1 MQNEADLPILY
12 SLRRCP
18 YAMRGRMGIALS
30 QQQVLLREIVTKDK
44 PRELLASSP
53 KGTVPILVLPSGEVI
68 EQSLDVMNWALQQ
81 NDPQDL
87 LRSSNPTLS
96 KQVQQLIKTNDD
108 EFIGH
113 LEKYRAS
120 VRYRNIDVEQRRQ
133 ACEAFIGQLEA
144 RLTDQP
150 YFFGQTPSLA
160 DFAVM
165 PFVSQ
170 FVRVEKKWFV
180 QSEYQNV
187 GRWLRSLLESP
198 LYSQV
203 MKQYP
208 LWNETKQDCIFG
220 CSKRIR

>member
-1 MQNEADLPILY
+1 
-12 SLRRCP
+12 
-18 YAMRGRMGIALS
+18 MGIALS
-30 QQQVLLREIVTKDK
+30 QQKVLLREIVTKDK
-44 PRELLASSP
+44 PSELLASSP
-53 KGTVPILVLPSGEVI
+53 KGTVPVLVLPDGQII

-87 LRSSNPTLS
+87 LRSSNPTLNQ
-96 KQVQQLIKTNDD
+96 QVHQLIKVNDD

-120 VRYRNIDVEQRRQ
+120 VRYRNIDKEQRRQ
-133 ACEAFIGQLEA
+133 DCEGFISKLEA
-144 RLTDQP
+144 LLTDQA
-150 YFFGQTPSLA
+150 YFFGETPSLA

-187 GRWLRSLLESP
+187 GRWLRTHLDSK
-198 LYSQV
+198 LYTQV

-208 LWNETKQDCIFG
+208 LWNETKQDCLFG
-220 CSKRIR
+220 

>member
-1 MQNEADLPILY
+1 
-12 SLRRCP
+12 
-18 YAMRGRMGIALS
+18 MGIALS
-30 QQQVLLREIVTKDK
+30 KQQVLLREIVTKDK
-44 PRELLASSP
+44 PSELLGSSP
-53 KGTVPILVLPSGEVI
+53 KGTVPVLVLPDGQII
-68 EQSLDVMNWALQQ
+68 EESLDVMNWALQQ

-96 KQVQQLIKTNDD
+96 QQVHQLIKVNDN

-120 VRYRNIDVEQRRQ
+120 VRYRNIDTEQRRQ
-133 ACEAFIGQLEA
+133 ACEGFISNLEA
-144 RLTDQP
+144 LLTDQA
-150 YFFGQTPSLA
+150 YFFGETPSLA

-170 FVRVEKKWFV
+170 FARVEKKWFV

-187 GRWLRSLLESP
+187 GRWLRAHLESK
-198 LYSQV
+198 LYTQV

-208 LWNETKQDCIFG
+208 LWNETKQDCLFG
-220 CSKRIR
+220 

>member
-1 MQNEADLPILY
+1 
-12 SLRRCP
+12 
-18 YAMRGRMGIALS
+18 MGIALS
-30 QQQVLLREIVTKDK
+30 QQKVLLREIVTKDK
-44 PRELLASSP
+44 PSELLASSP
-53 KGTVPILVLPSGEVI
+53 KGTVPVLVLPNGQVI
-68 EQSLDVMNWALQQ
+68 EQSLDVMNWSLQQ

-96 KQVQQLIKTNDD
+96 EQVQQLIKTNDE

-113 LEKYRAS
+113 LERYRAS

-133 ACEAFIGQLEA
+133 ACETFIKQLEV

-150 YFFGQTPSLA
+150 YFFGESPSLA

-187 GRWLRSLLESP
+187 GRWLRAHLESK
-198 LYSQV
+198 LYTQV

-208 LWNETKQDCIFG
+208 LWNETKQDCLFG
-220 CSKRIR
+220 

>member
-1 MQNEADLPILY
+1 MTTKTPQDSPILY

-18 YAMRGRMGIALS
+18 YAMRARLGILLAN
-30 QQQVLLREIVTKDK
+30 QQVLIREIVTKDK
-44 PRELLASSP
+44 PEELLECSP
-53 KGTVPILVLPSGEVI
+53 KGTVPVLVLPDGKVI
-68 EQSLDVMNWALQQ
+68 EQSLDVMMWALQQ

-87 LRSSNPTLS
+87 LRSSNPSLS
-96 KQVQQLIKTNDD
+96 EQIHQLIQHNDN

-120 VRYRNIDVEQRRQ
+120 VRYRNDDIEQRRNL
-133 ACEAFIGQLEA
+133 CEVFITELEGKLA
-144 RLTDQP
+144 QHD
-150 YFFGQTPSLA
+150 YSFGDSPSLA

-170 FVRVEKKWFV
+170 FVRVEKKWFL

-187 GRWLRSLLESP
+187 GRWLRSHIESK
-198 LYSQV
+198 LYTQV

-208 LWNETKQDCIFG
+208 LWNDTKQDCLFG
-220 CSKRIR
+220 

>member
-1 MQNEADLPILY
+1 
-12 SLRRCP
+12 
-18 YAMRGRMGIALS
+18 MGIALS
-30 QQQVLLREIVTKDK
+30 QQKVLLREIVTKDK
-44 PRELLASSP
+44 PSELLASSP
-53 KGTVPILVLPSGEVI
+53 KGTVPVLVLPNGQVI
-68 EQSLDVMNWALQQ
+68 EQSLDVMNWSLQQ

-96 KQVQQLIKTNDD
+96 EQVQQLIKTNDE

-113 LEKYRAS
+113 LERYRAS

-133 ACEAFIGQLEA
+133 ACETFIKQLEV

-150 YFFGQTPSLA
+150 YFFGESPSLA

-187 GRWLRSLLESP
+187 GRWLRAHLESK
-198 LYSQV
+198 LYTQV

-208 LWNETKQDCIFG
+208 LWNETKQDCVFG
-220 CSKRIR
+220 

>member
-1 MQNEADLPILY
+1 
-12 SLRRCP
+12 
-18 YAMRGRMGIALS
+18 MGIALS
-30 QQQVLLREIVTKDK
+30 QQKVLLREIVTKDK
-44 PRELLASSP
+44 PSELLASSP
-53 KGTVPILVLPSGEVI
+53 KGTVPVLVLPQGTII
-68 EQSLDVMNWALQQ
+68 EQSIEVMIWALEQ

-87 LRSSNPTLS
+87 LRSSDPALNE
-96 KQVQQLIKTNDD
+96 QVHQLIKTND
-108 EFIGH
+108 ENFIGH

-120 VRYRNIDVEQRRQ
+120 VRYRNIDTEQRRQ
-133 ACEAFIGQLEA
+133 DCEGFICKLEA
-144 RLTDQP
+144 LLTDQA
-150 YFFGQTPSLA
+150 YFFGETPSLA

-187 GRWLRSLLESP
+187 GRWLRAHLDSK
-198 LYSQV
+198 LYTQV

-220 CSKRIR
+220 WN

>member
-1 MQNEADLPILY
+1 MPNPSALPVLY

-30 QQQVLLREIVTKDK
+30 KQQVLLREIVTKDK
-44 PRELLASSP
+44 PSELLASSP
-53 KGTVPILVLPSGEVI
+53 KGTVPVLVLSDGKVI
-68 EQSLDVMNWALQQ
+68 EQSLDVMMWALHQ
-81 NDPQDL
+81 NDPHDL
-87 LRSSNPTLS
+87 LRSSNPSLS
-96 KQVQQLIKTNDD
+96 EQIHQLIQQNDN

-120 VRYRNIDVEQRRQ
+120 VRYRNDDIEQRRNL
-133 ACEAFIGQLEA
+133 CEAFISELEA
-144 RLTDQP
+144 KLAHHD
-150 YFFGQTPSLA
+150 YFFGDSPSLA

-187 GRWLRSLLESP
+187 RRWLRSHLESK
-198 LYSQV
+198 LYTQV

-208 LWNETKQDCIFG
+208 LWNDTKQDCLFG
-220 CSKRIR
+220 

>member
-1 MQNEADLPILY
+1 MPNPSALPVLY

-30 QQQVLLREIVTKDK
+30 KQQVLLREIVTKDK
-44 PRELLASSP
+44 PSELLASSP
-53 KGTVPILVLPSGEVI
+53 KGTVPVLVLSDGKVI
-68 EQSLDVMNWALQQ
+68 EQSLDVMMWALHQ

-87 LRSSNPTLS
+87 LRSSNPSLS
-96 KQVQQLIKTNDD
+96 EQIHQLIQQNDN

-120 VRYRNIDVEQRRQ
+120 VRYRNDDIEQRRNL
-133 ACEAFIGQLEA
+133 CEAFISELEA
-144 RLTDQP
+144 KLAHHD
-150 YFFGQTPSLA
+150 YFFGDSPSLA

-187 GRWLRSLLESP
+187 GRWLRSHLESK
-198 LYSQV
+198 LYTQV

-208 LWNETKQDCIFG
+208 LWNDTKQDCLFG
-220 CSKRIR
+220 

>member
-1 MQNEADLPILY
+1 MPNKYDLPILY

-18 YAMRGRMGIALS
+18 YAMRGRMGIALAKKT
-30 QQQVLLREIVTKDK
+30 VLLREIVTKDK
-44 PRELLASSP
+44 PSELLDSSP
-53 KGTVPILVLPSGEVI
+53 KGTVPVLVLPKGGII
-68 EQSLDVMNWALQQ
+68 EQSLDIMIWALQQ
-81 NDPQDL
+81 NDPQNL
-87 LRSSNPTLS
+87 LRSDDPVLS
-96 KQVQQLIKTNDD
+96 ELIHQLINTHDN

-120 VRYRNIDVEQRRQ
+120 VRYRNDDSERRRHN
-133 ACEAFIGQLEA
+133 CEKFISELEHK
-144 RLTDQP
+144 LTLHT
-150 YFFGQTPSLA
+150 YLFGDTPSLA

-187 GRWLRSLLESP
+187 GRWLRAHLDSQ
-198 LYSQV
+198 LYGQV

-208 LWNETKQDCIFG
+208 LWNDGKQECLFG
-220 CSKRIR
+220 

>member
-1 MQNEADLPILY
+1 MTTKTPQDLPILY

-18 YAMRGRMGIALS
+18 YAMRARLGILLAN
-30 QQQVLLREIVTKDK
+30 QQVLIREIVTKDK
-44 PRELLASSP
+44 PKELLECSP
-53 KGTVPILVLPSGEVI
+53 KGTVPVLVLPDGKVI
-68 EQSLDVMNWALQQ
+68 EQSLDVMMWALQQ

-87 LRSSNPTLS
+87 LRSSNPSLS
-96 KQVQQLIKTNDD
+96 EQIHQLIQHNDN

-120 VRYRNIDVEQRRQ
+120 VRYRNDDIEQRRNL
-133 ACEAFIGQLEA
+133 CEVFIAELEGKLA
-144 RLTDQP
+144 KHDYL
-150 YFFGQTPSLA
+150 FGYSPSLA

-187 GRWLRSLLESP
+187 GGWLRTHLESK
-198 LYSQV
+198 LYTQV

-208 LWNETKQDCIFG
+208 LWNDTKQDCLFI
-220 CSKRIR
+220 

>member
-1 MQNEADLPILY
+1 MPNESDLPILY

-18 YAMRGRMGIALS
+18 YAMRGRMGIVLS
-30 QQQVLLREIVTKDK
+30 KQQVLLREIVTKDK
-44 PRELLASSP
+44 PSELLASSP
-53 KGTVPILVLPSGEVI
+53 KGTVPVLVLPDGQII

-87 LRSSNPTLS
+87 LRSSNPTLNQ
-96 KQVQQLIKTNDD
+96 QVHQLIKVNDD

-120 VRYRNIDVEQRRQ
+120 VRYRNIDKEQRRQ
-133 ACEAFIGQLEA
+133 DCEGFISKLEA
-144 RLTDQP
+144 LLTDQA
-150 YFFGQTPSLA
+150 YFFGETPSLA

-187 GRWLRSLLESP
+187 GRWLRTHLDSK
-198 LYSQV
+198 LYTQV

-208 LWNETKQDCIFG
+208 LWNETKQDCLFG
-220 CSKRIR
+220 

>member
-1 MQNEADLPILY
+1 MPNESDLPILY

-30 QQQVLLREIVTKDK
+30 QQKVLLREIVTKDK
-44 PRELLASSP
+44 PSELLASSP
-53 KGTVPILVLPSGEVI
+53 KGTVPVLVLPQGTII
-68 EQSLDVMNWALQQ
+68 EQSIEVMIWALEQ

-87 LRSSNPTLS
+87 LRSSEPELNQEILE
-96 KQVQQLIKTNDD
+96 LIARNDN

-120 VRYRNIDVEQRRQ
+120 VRYRNVDTEQRRQ
-133 ACEAFIGQLEA
+133 ACEGFISELESKLA
-144 RLTDQP
+144 QHEYL
-150 YFFGQTPSLA
+150 FGDTPSLA

-187 GRWLRSLLESP
+187 GRWLRAHLDSK
-198 LYSQV
+198 LYTQV

-208 LWNETKQDCIFG
+208 LWNETKQDCLFG
-220 CSKRIR
+220 G

>member
-1 MQNEADLPILY
+1 
-12 SLRRCP
+12 
-18 YAMRGRMGIALS
+18 MRGRLGILLAN
-30 QQQVLLREIVTKDK
+30 QQVLIREIVTKDK
-44 PRELLASSP
+44 PEQLLECSP
-53 KGTVPILVLPSGEVI
+53 KGTVPVLVLPDGEVI

-87 LRSSNPTLS
+87 LRSGNPSLS
-96 KQVQQLIKTNDD
+96 DQIHQLIQHNDNK
-108 EFIGH
+108 FIGH

-120 VRYRNIDVEQRRQ
+120 VRYRNDDIEQRRNF
-133 ACEAFIGQLEA
+133 CEAFITELERKLA
-144 RLTDQP
+144 QHDYL
-150 YFFGQTPSLA
+150 FGDSPSLA

-187 GRWLRSLLESP
+187 GRWLRTLLESK
-198 LYSQV
+198 LYTQV

-208 LWNETKQDCIFG
+208 LWNDTKQDCLFG
-220 CSKRIR
+220 

>member
-1 MQNEADLPILY
+1 MPNESDLPILY

-30 QQQVLLREIVTKDK
+30 QQKVLLREIVTKDK
-44 PRELLASSP
+44 PSELLASSP
-53 KGTVPILVLPSGEVI
+53 KGTVPVLVLPQGTII
-68 EQSLDVMNWALQQ
+68 EQSIEVMIWALEQ

-87 LRSSNPTLS
+87 LRSSEPELNQEILE
-96 KQVQQLIKTNDD
+96 LIARNDN

-120 VRYRNIDVEQRRQ
+120 VRYRNIDTEQRRK
-133 ACEAFIGQLEA
+133 ACEGFISELESKLA
-144 RLTDQP
+144 QHEYL
-150 YFFGQTPSLA
+150 FGDTPSLT

-180 QSEYQNV
+180 KSEYQNV
-187 GRWLRSLLESP
+187 GRWLRAHLDSK
-198 LYSQV
+198 LYTQV

-208 LWNETKQDCIFG
+208 LWNETKHDCLFG
-220 CSKRIR
+220 G

>member
-1 MQNEADLPILY
+1 MPNESDLPILY

-30 QQQVLLREIVTKDK
+30 KQQVLLREIVTKDK
-44 PRELLASSP
+44 PSELLASSP
-53 KGTVPILVLPSGEVI
+53 KGTVPVLVLPDGQII

-96 KQVQQLIKTNDD
+96 QQVHQLIKVNDD

-120 VRYRNIDVEQRRQ
+120 VRYRNIDTEQRRQ
-133 ACEAFIGQLEA
+133 ACEGFISKLEA
-144 RLTDQP
+144 LLTDQA

-187 GRWLRSLLESP
+187 GRWLRAHLESK
-198 LYSQV
+198 LYTQV

-208 LWNETKQDCIFG
+208 LWNETKQDCLFG
-220 CSKRIR
+220 

>member
-1 MQNEADLPILY
+1 MPNESDLPILY

-30 QQQVLLREIVTKDK
+30 KQQVLLREIVTKDK
-44 PRELLASSP
+44 PSELLASSP
-53 KGTVPILVLPSGEVI
+53 KGTVPVLVLPDGQII

-87 LRSSNPTLS
+87 LRSSNPALS
-96 KQVQQLIKTNDD
+96 QQVHQLIKVNDD

-120 VRYRNIDVEQRRQ
+120 VRYRNIDTEQHRQ
-133 ACEAFIGQLEA
+133 ACEGFISKLEA
-144 RLTDQP
+144 LLTDQA
-150 YFFGQTPSLA
+150 YFFGETPSLA

-187 GRWLRSLLESP
+187 GRWLRAHLESK
-198 LYSQV
+198 LYTQV

-208 LWNETKQDCIFG
+208 LWNETKQDCLFG
-220 CSKRIR
+220 

>member
-1 MQNEADLPILY
+1 MLNEFDLPILY

-30 QQQVLLREIVTKDK
+30 KQQVLLREIITKDK
-44 PRELLASSP
+44 PSELLASSA
-53 KGTVPILVLPSGEVI
+53 KGTVPVLVLPDGQII

-87 LRSSNPTLS
+87 LRSSNPTLNQ
-96 KQVQQLIKTNDD
+96 QVHQLIKVNDD

-120 VRYRNIDVEQRRQ
+120 VRYRNIDKEQRRQ
-133 ACEAFIGQLEA
+133 DCEGFISKLEA
-144 RLTDQP
+144 LLTDQA
-150 YFFGQTPSLA
+150 YFFGETPSLA

-187 GRWLRSLLESP
+187 GRWLRTHLDSK
-198 LYSQV
+198 LYTQV

-208 LWNETKQDCIFG
+208 LWNETKQDCLFG
-220 CSKRIR
+220 

>member
-1 MQNEADLPILY
+1 MTTKTPQDLPILY

-18 YAMRGRMGIALS
+18 YAMRGRLGILLAN
-30 QQQVLLREIVTKDK
+30 QQVLIREIVTKDK
-44 PRELLASSP
+44 PEQLLECSP
-53 KGTVPILVLPSGEVI
+53 KGTVPVLVLPAGEVI
-68 EQSLDVMNWALQQ
+68 EQSLDVMMWALQQ

-87 LRSSNPTLS
+87 LRSGNPSLS
-96 KQVQQLIKTNDD
+96 DQIHQLIQHNDNK
-108 EFIGH
+108 FIGH

-120 VRYRNIDVEQRRQ
+120 VRYRNDDIEQRRNF
-133 ACEAFIGQLEA
+133 CEAFITELERKLA
-144 RLTDQP
+144 QHDYL
-150 YFFGQTPSLA
+150 FGDSPSLA

-187 GRWLRSLLESP
+187 GRWLRTHLESK
-198 LYSQV
+198 LYTQV

-208 LWNETKQDCIFG
+208 LWNDTKQDCLFG
-220 CSKRIR
+220 

>member
-1 MQNEADLPILY
+1 MPNESDLPILY

-30 QQQVLLREIVTKDK
+30 QQKVLLREIVTKDK
-44 PRELLASSP
+44 PSELLASSP
-53 KGTVPILVLPSGEVI
+53 KGTVPVLVLPQGTII
-68 EQSLDVMNWALQQ
+68 EQSIEVMIWALEQ

-87 LRSSNPTLS
+87 MRSSEPELNQEILE
-96 KQVQQLIKTNDD
+96 LIARNDN

-120 VRYRNIDVEQRRQ
+120 VRYRNIDTEQRRKT
-133 ACEAFIGQLEA
+133 CEGFISELESKLA
-144 RLTDQP
+144 QHEYL
-150 YFFGQTPSLA
+150 FGDTPSLA

-180 QSEYQNV
+180 KSEYQSV
-187 GRWLRSLLESP
+187 GRWLRAHLDSK
-198 LYSQV
+198 LYTQV

-208 LWNETKQDCIFG
+208 LWNETKQDCLFG
-220 CSKRIR
+220 G

>member
-1 MQNEADLPILY
+1 MPNESDLPILY

-30 QQQVLLREIVTKDK
+30 KQQVLLREIITKDK
-44 PRELLASSP
+44 PSELLASSA
-53 KGTVPILVLPSGEVI
+53 KGTVPVLVLPDGQII

-87 LRSSNPTLS
+87 LRSSNPTLNQ
-96 KQVQQLIKTNDD
+96 QVHQLIKVNDD

-120 VRYRNIDVEQRRQ
+120 VRYRNIDKEQRRQ
-133 ACEAFIGQLEA
+133 DCEGFISKLEA
-144 RLTDQP
+144 LLTDQA
-150 YFFGQTPSLA
+150 YFFGETPSLA

-187 GRWLRSLLESP
+187 GRWLRTHLDSK
-198 LYSQV
+198 LYTQV

-208 LWNETKQDCIFG
+208 LWNETKQDCLFG
-220 CSKRIR
+220 

>member
-1 MQNEADLPILY
+1 MPNESDLPILY

-30 QQQVLLREIVTKDK
+30 EQKVLLREIVTKDK
-44 PRELLASSP
+44 PSELLASSP
-53 KGTVPILVLPSGEVI
+53 KGTVPVLVLPQGKII
-68 EQSLDVMNWALQQ
+68 EQSIEVMIWALEQ
-81 NDPQDL
+81 NDPQNL
-87 LRSSNPTLS
+87 MRSSEPELNQEILE
-96 KQVQQLIKTNDD
+96 LIARNDN

-120 VRYRNIDVEQRRQ
+120 VRYRNVDTEQRRK
-133 ACEAFIGQLEA
+133 ACEGFISELESKLA
-144 RLTDQP
+144 QHEYL
-150 YFFGQTPSLA
+150 FGDTPSVA

-187 GRWLRSLLESP
+187 GRWLRAHLDSK
-198 LYSQV
+198 LYTQV

-220 CSKRIR
+220 G

>member
-1 MQNEADLPILY
+1 MPNESDLPILY

-30 QQQVLLREIVTKDK
+30 KQQVLLREIVTKDK
-44 PRELLASSP
+44 PSELLASSP
-53 KGTVPILVLPSGEVI
+53 KGTVPVLVLPDGQII

-81 NDPQDL
+81 NDPQNL

-96 KQVQQLIKTNDD
+96 QQVHQLIKVNDD

-120 VRYRNIDVEQRRQ
+120 VRYRNIDKEQRRQ
-133 ACEAFIGQLEA
+133 DCEGFISKLEA
-144 RLTDQP
+144 LLTDQA
-150 YFFGQTPSLA
+150 YFFGETPSLA

-187 GRWLRSLLESP
+187 GRWLRAHLESK
-198 LYSQV
+198 LYTQV

-208 LWNETKQDCIFG
+208 LWNETKQDCLFG
-220 CSKRIR
+220 

>member
-1 MQNEADLPILY
+1 
-12 SLRRCP
+12 
-18 YAMRGRMGIALS
+18 MGIALS
-30 QQQVLLREIVTKDK
+30 KQQVLLREIVTKDK
-44 PRELLASSP
+44 PSELLASSP
-53 KGTVPILVLPSGEVI
+53 KGTVPVLVLPDGQII

-96 KQVQQLIKTNDD
+96 QQVHQLIKVNDG

-120 VRYRNIDVEQRRQ
+120 VRYRNIDTEQRRQ
-133 ACEAFIGQLEA
+133 ACEGFIGKLEA
-144 RLTDQP
+144 LLTDQP
-150 YFFGQTPSLA
+150 YFFGETPSLA

-187 GRWLRSLLESP
+187 GRWLRAHLESK
-198 LYSQV
+198 LYTQV

-208 LWNETKQDCIFG
+208 LWNETKQDCLFG
-220 CSKRIR
+220 

>member
-1 MQNEADLPILY
+1 MPKESDLPILY

-30 QQQVLLREIVTKDK
+30 KQKVLLREIVTKDK
-44 PRELLASSP
+44 PSELLASSP
-53 KGTVPILVLPSGEVI
+53 KGTVPVLVLPNGQII
-68 EQSLDVMNWALQQ
+68 EQSIEVMNWALKH

-96 KQVQQLIKTNDD
+96 EQIQQLIRINDD
-108 EFIGH
+108 DFIGH

-120 VRYRNIDVEQRRQ
+120 VRYRNIDVELRRH
-133 ACEAFIGQLEA
+133 ACEVFISQLEA
-144 RLTDQP
+144 RLTNQP
-150 YFFGQTPSLA
+150 YLFGETPSLA

-180 QSEYQNV
+180 KSEYQNV
-187 GRWLRSLLESP
+187 GRWLRAHLDSK
-198 LYSQV
+198 LYTQV

-208 LWNETKQDCIFG
+208 LWNETKQDCLFG
-220 CSKRIR
+220 

>member
-1 MQNEADLPILY
+1 MTTKTLQDLPILY

-18 YAMRGRMGIALS
+18 YAMRARLGILLAN
-30 QQQVLLREIVTKDK
+30 QQVLIREIVTKDK
-44 PRELLASSP
+44 PEELLERSP
-53 KGTVPILVLPSGEVI
+53 KGTVPVLVLPNGKVI
-68 EQSLDVMNWALQQ
+68 EQSLDVMMWALQQ

-87 LRSSNPTLS
+87 LRSSNPSLS
-96 KQVQQLIKTNDD
+96 EQIHQLIQHNDN

-120 VRYRNIDVEQRRQ
+120 VRYRNNDIEQRRNL
-133 ACEAFIGQLEA
+133 CEVFIAELEDKLA
-144 RLTDQP
+144 QHDYL
-150 YFFGQTPSLA
+150 FGDSPSLA

-187 GRWLRSLLESP
+187 VRWLRTHLESK
-198 LYSQV
+198 LYTHV

-208 LWNETKQDCIFG
+208 LWNDTKQDCLFI
-220 CSKRIR
+220 

>member
-1 MQNEADLPILY
+1 MPNETDLPILY

-30 QQQVLLREIVTKDK
+30 QQKVLLREIVTKDK
-44 PRELLASSP
+44 PSELLASSP
-53 KGTVPILVLPSGEVI
+53 KGTVPVLVLPQGTII
-68 EQSLDVMNWALQQ
+68 EQSIEVMIWALEQ

-87 LRSSNPTLS
+87 MRSSNPALNQ
-96 KQVQQLIKTNDD
+96 QVLELIGRNDN

-120 VRYRNIDVEQRRQ
+120 VRYRNDDSEQRRHN
-133 ACEAFIGQLEA
+133 CEEFIAELENK
-144 RLTDQP
+144 LSNHD
-150 YFFGQTPSLA
+150 YLFGDTPSLA

-187 GRWLRSLLESP
+187 GRWLRAHLESK
-198 LYSQV
+198 LYTQV

-208 LWNETKQDCIFG
+208 LWNETKQDCLFG
-220 CSKRIR
+220 

>member
-1 MQNEADLPILY
+1 
-12 SLRRCP
+12 
-18 YAMRGRMGIALS
+18 MGIALS
-30 QQQVLLREIVTKDK
+30 KQQVLLREIVTKDK
-44 PRELLASSP
+44 PSELLASSP
-53 KGTVPILVLPSGEVI
+53 KGTVPVLVLPDGQII

-96 KQVQQLIKTNDD
+96 QQVHQLIKVNDN

-120 VRYRNIDVEQRRQ
+120 VRYRNIDTEQRRQ
-133 ACEAFIGQLEA
+133 ACEGFISNLEA
-144 RLTDQP
+144 LLTDQA
-150 YFFGQTPSLA
+150 YFFGETPSLA

-180 QSEYQNV
+180 QSEYKNV
-187 GRWLRSLLESP
+187 GRWLRAHLESK
-198 LYSQV
+198 LYTQV

-208 LWNETKQDCIFG
+208 LWNETKQDCLFG
-220 CSKRIR
+220 

>member
-1 MQNEADLPILY
+1 MLNEFDLPILY

-30 QQQVLLREIVTKDK
+30 QQKVLLREIVTKDK
-44 PRELLASSP
+44 PSELLASSA
-53 KGTVPILVLPSGEVI
+53 KGTVPVLVLPDGQII

-96 KQVQQLIKTNDD
+96 QQVHQLIKVNDN

-120 VRYRNIDVEQRRQ
+120 VRYRNIDKEQRRQ
-133 ACEAFIGQLEA
+133 DCEGFISKLEA
-144 RLTDQP
+144 LLTDQA
-150 YFFGQTPSLA
+150 YFFGETPSLA

-187 GRWLRSLLESP
+187 GRWLRTHLDSK
-198 LYSQV
+198 LYTQV

-208 LWNETKQDCIFG
+208 LWNETKQDCLFG
-220 CSKRIR
+220 

>member
-1 MQNEADLPILY
+1 
-12 SLRRCP
+12 
-18 YAMRGRMGIALS
+18 MGIALS
-30 QQQVLLREIVTKDK
+30 QQKVLLREIVTKDK
-44 PRELLASSP
+44 PSELLASSP
-53 KGTVPILVLPSGEVI
+53 KGTVPVLVLPDGQII

-96 KQVQQLIKTNDD
+96 QQVHQLIKIND
-108 EFIGH
+108 EGFIGH

-120 VRYRNIDVEQRRQ
+120 VRYRNIDVELRRQ
-133 ACEAFIGQLEA
+133 ACEAFINQLETLLA
-144 RLTDQP
+144 EQP
-150 YFFGQTPSLA
+150 YFFGETPSLA

-187 GRWLRSLLESP
+187 GRWLRAHLESK
-198 LYSQV
+198 LYTQV

-208 LWNETKQDCIFG
+208 LWNETKQDCVFG
-220 CSKRIR
+220 YQ

>member
-1 MQNEADLPILY
+1 MPNESDLPILY

-30 QQQVLLREIVTKDK
+30 QQKVLLREIVTKDK
-44 PRELLASSP
+44 PSELLASSP
-53 KGTVPILVLPSGEVI
+53 KGTVPVLVLPQGTII
-68 EQSLDVMNWALQQ
+68 EQSIEVMNWALQQ

-87 LRSSNPTLS
+87 LRSSDPALNE
-96 KQVQQLIKTNDD
+96 QVHQLIGRNDN

-120 VRYRNIDVEQRRQ
+120 VRYRNIDTEQRRQ
-133 ACEAFIGQLEA
+133 DCEGFICKLEA
-144 RLTDQP
+144 LLTDQA
-150 YFFGQTPSLA
+150 YFFGETPSLA

-187 GRWLRSLLESP
+187 GRWLRAHLDSK
-198 LYSQV
+198 LYTQV

-220 CSKRIR
+220 WN

>member
-1 MQNEADLPILY
+1 MPNESDLPILY

-30 QQQVLLREIVTKDK
+30 QQKVLLREIVTKDK
-44 PRELLASSP
+44 PSELLASSP
-53 KGTVPILVLPSGEVI
+53 KGTVPVLVLPNGQII
-68 EQSLDVMNWALQQ
+68 EQSIEVMNWALQQ

-87 LRSSNPTLS
+87 LRSNNPTLS
-96 KQVQQLIKTNDD
+96 EQVQQLIKTNDD
-108 EFIGH
+108 DFIGH

-120 VRYRNIDVEQRRQ
+120 VRYRNIDVEQRRH
-133 ACEAFIGQLEA
+133 ACEVFISELESKLA
-144 RLTDQP
+144 QHEYL
-150 YFFGQTPSLA
+150 FGDTPSLA

-187 GRWLRSLLESP
+187 GHWLRAHLDSK
-198 LYSQV
+198 LYTQV

-208 LWNETKQDCIFG
+208 LWNETKQDCVFG
-220 CSKRIR
+220 

>member
-1 MQNEADLPILY
+1 MPNESDLPILY

-30 QQQVLLREIVTKDK
+30 KQQVLLREIVTKDK
-44 PRELLASSP
+44 PSELLGSSP
-53 KGTVPILVLPSGEVI
+53 KGTVPVLVLPDGQII
-68 EQSLDVMNWALQQ
+68 EESLDVMNWALQQ

-96 KQVQQLIKTNDD
+96 QQVHQLIKVNDN

-120 VRYRNIDVEQRRQ
+120 VRYRNIDTEQRRQ
-133 ACEAFIGQLEA
+133 ACEGFISNLEA
-144 RLTDQP
+144 LLTDQA
-150 YFFGQTPSLA
+150 YFFGETPSLA

-170 FVRVEKKWFV
+170 FARVEKKWFV

-187 GRWLRSLLESP
+187 GRWLRAHLESK
-198 LYSQV
+198 LYTQV

-208 LWNETKQDCIFG
+208 LWNETKQDCLFG
-220 CSKRIR
+220 

>member
-1 MQNEADLPILY
+1 
-12 SLRRCP
+12 
-18 YAMRGRMGIALS
+18 MGIALS
-30 QQQVLLREIVTKDK
+30 QQKVLLREIVTKDK
-44 PRELLASSP
+44 PSELLASSP
-53 KGTVPILVLPSGEVI
+53 KGTVPVLVLPDGQII

-87 LRSSNPTLS
+87 LRSSNPTLN
-96 KQVQQLIKTNDD
+96 QQIHQLIKVNDD

-120 VRYRNIDVEQRRQ
+120 VRYRNIDTEQRRQ
-133 ACEAFIGQLEA
+133 ACEGFISNLEA
-144 RLTDQP
+144 LLIDQA
-150 YFFGQTPSLA
+150 YFFGETPSLA

-187 GRWLRSLLESP
+187 GRWLRAHLESK
-198 LYSQV
+198 LYTQV

-208 LWNETKQDCIFG
+208 LWNETKQDCLFG
-220 CSKRIR
+220 

>member
-1 MQNEADLPILY
+1 
-12 SLRRCP
+12 
-18 YAMRGRMGIALS
+18 MGIALS
-30 QQQVLLREIVTKDK
+30 KQQVLLREIVTKDK
-44 PRELLASSP
+44 PSELLASSP
-53 KGTVPILVLPSGEVI
+53 KGTVPVLILPDGQII

-81 NDPQDL
+81 SDPQDL

-96 KQVQQLIKTNDD
+96 QQVHQLIKVNDD

-120 VRYRNIDVEQRRQ
+120 VRYRNIDTEQRRQ
-133 ACEAFIGQLEA
+133 ACEGFISKLEQL
-144 RLTDQP
+144 LSDQA
-150 YFFGQTPSLA
+150 YFFGETPSLA

-187 GRWLRSLLESP
+187 GRWLRAHLESK
-198 LYSQV
+198 LYTQV

-208 LWNETKQDCIFG
+208 LWNETKQDCLFG
-220 CSKRIR
+220 

>member
-1 MQNEADLPILY
+1 MPNESDLPILY

-44 PRELLASSP
+44 PSELLASSP
-53 KGTVPILVLPSGEVI
+53 KGTVPVLILPDGQIV

-87 LRSSNPTLS
+87 LRSSNSALS
-96 KQVQQLIKTNDD
+96 ESVHQLIKMNDE
-108 EFIGH
+108 EFIGY

-120 VRYRNIDVEQRRQ
+120 VRYRNDDVEQRRQ
-133 ACEAFIGQLEA
+133 LCEGFISVLENKLA
-144 RLTDQP
+144 NRDYL
-150 YFFGQTPSLA
+150 FGNTPSLA

-180 QSEYQNV
+180 QSDYQNV
-187 GRWLRSLLESP
+187 GRWLRAHLESK
-198 LYSQV
+198 LYGQV

-208 LWNETKQDCIFG
+208 LWNETKQDCLFG
-220 CSKRIR
+220 

>member
-1 MQNEADLPILY
+1 MPNPSALPILY

-18 YAMRGRMGIALS
+18 YAMRGRMVIALS
-30 QQQVLLREIVTKDK
+30 KQQVLLREIVTKDK
-44 PRELLASSP
+44 PSELLASSP
-53 KGTVPILVLPSGEVI
+53 KGTVPVLVLSDGKVI
-68 EQSLDVMNWALQQ
+68 EQSLDVMMWALQQ

-87 LRSSNPTLS
+87 LRSSNPSLS
-96 KQVQQLIKTNDD
+96 EQIDQLIQRNDN

-120 VRYRNIDVEQRRQ
+120 VRYRNDDIEQRRNL
-133 ACEAFIGQLEA
+133 CEAFISELDA
-144 RLTDQP
+144 KLANHD
-150 YFFGQTPSLA
+150 YLFGDSPSLA

-187 GRWLRSLLESP
+187 GRWLRSHLESK
-198 LYSQV
+198 LYTQV
-203 MKQYP
+203 MKRYP
-208 LWNETKQDCIFG
+208 LWKDTKQDCLFG
-220 CSKRIR
+220 